1 MSNFSKQNH
10 LPPEVKILLVQGQTL
25 VDQAKEAMN
34 DRSYRFDLTSKWEL
48 KSDCRQVEK
57 YIQTIYDG
65 KVNDKTIKG
74 LETSITKLDTI
85 LKGLINF
92 FTR

>member
-25 VDQAKEAMN
+25 VDQAKETMN
-34 DRSYRFDLTSKWEL
+34 DRNYRFDLTSKWEL

-57 YIQTIYDG
+57 YIQAIYDG
-65 KVNDKTIKG
+65 KINDKTIKG
-74 LETSITKLDTI
+74 LEASITKLDTI
-85 LKGLINF
+85 LKGLISF